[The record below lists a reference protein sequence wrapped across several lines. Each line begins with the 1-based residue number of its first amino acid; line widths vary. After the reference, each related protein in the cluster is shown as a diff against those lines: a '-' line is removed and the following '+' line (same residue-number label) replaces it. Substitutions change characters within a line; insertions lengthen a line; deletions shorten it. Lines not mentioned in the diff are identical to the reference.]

1 MGSTEPIF
9 FKDDSVAER
18 VSRRL
23 LGTAEMEG
31 RPAKLSRFFRLWE
44 RAARATGR
52 GLERGSRPTG
62 PRSIPR
68 RPKLAARRSALRVRR
83 ENGPP
88 VGKNTVILCYTRL
101 PFGEWDVTRGVTQ
114 AGMPQGK
121 IINRHPAVLLVAWR
135 SFLTNA
141 TFRDKFAL
149 RHRKHVFWSQIATSF
164 CLDFVKNFAS
174 SWFVTNINITS
185 IWRKGHISW
194 HVLSFWLGITKARRK

>member
-1 MGSTEPIF
+1 MSLDGSTCSESLPERTCHFEPPEHVPRTSTRAQTCVRGPGGLPACHGAESTR
-9 FKDDSVAER
+9 KDP
-18 VSRRL
+18 
-23 LGTAEMEG
+23 
-31 RPAKLSRFFRLWE
+31 RPEKKK
-44 RAARATGR
+44 T
-52 GLERGSRPTG
+52 P
-62 PRSIPR
+62 
-68 RPKLAARRSALRVRR
+68 
-83 ENGPP
+83 NGQN
-88 VGKNTVILCYTRL
+88 NTFLYTCTRL

>member
-1 MGSTEPIF
+1 MYGIDWTWF
-9 FKDDSVAER
+9 LRGWLYDSVAER

-23 LGTAEMEG
+23 LGHAETEG
-31 RPAKLSRFFRLWE
+31 RPAKLTRFFRLWE

-52 GLERGSRPTG
+52 GRGRDS
-62 PRSIPR
+62 
-68 RPKLAARRSALRVRR
+68 L
-83 ENGPP
+83 
-88 VGKNTVILCYTRL
+88 
-101 PFGEWDVTRGVTQ
+101 FGEWDVLRGVTQ